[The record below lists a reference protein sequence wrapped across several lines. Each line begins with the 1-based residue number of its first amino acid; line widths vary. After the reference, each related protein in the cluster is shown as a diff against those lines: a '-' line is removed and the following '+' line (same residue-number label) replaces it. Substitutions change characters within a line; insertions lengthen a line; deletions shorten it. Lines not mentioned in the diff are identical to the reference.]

1 MSLPT
6 FDSENLNET
15 TNGNKVIAWNFVNN
29 EIQIR
34 NMYVQTLTGKEAIKN
49 KVIKILKTDKGL
61 AQIYKDRTYGIDR
74 NALVGREYHSNKVLV
89 DSAMEDMKN
98 QIKKINGVLGVKK
111 LNAKVEGSILSISFS
126 IDTIFGEVGEILNA

>member
-6 FDSENLNET
+6 FDSENLNEI

-29 EIQIR
+29 EIQIK

-61 AQIYKDRTYGIDR
+61 AQIYKGRTYGIDR
-74 NALVGREYHSNKVLV
+74 SALVGREYHSNKVLV